1 MTGRGSASQ
10 PGIFQVDNT
19 YIVAQN
25 DDGLMIVDQ
34 HALHERILY
43 NAFKRRLLD
52 GEGKLCAQ
60 KMLIPETIEV
70 TPLEAATLEN
80 STKLLAR
87 MGIEVSS
94 FAPGTYA
101 IQQYPTVLAE
111 RGVKMGTFI
120 RELLDSV
127 ADDETTDSERMF
139 EAVLSMMAC
148 KAAIKANHPL
158 SPDEMLDLLG
168 SSNGQDKISA
178 CPHGRP
184 TTLKLTIKD
193 LEKQFKRV

>member
-1 MTGRGSASQ
+1 
-10 PGIFQVDNT
+10 
-19 YIVAQN
+19 
-25 DDGLMIVDQ
+25 MIIDQ

-43 NAFKRRLLD
+43 NAFKRRLL
-52 GEGKLCAQ
+52 GEDGKLCSQ
-60 KMLIPETIEV
+60 KMLIPQTIEV
-70 TPLEAATLEN
+70 TPSEAVTLEN
-80 STKLLAR
+80 STELLAR

-111 RGVKMGTFI
+111 RGIKMDTFI
-120 RELLDSV
+120 RELLDSI
-127 ADDETTDSERMF
+127 ADDETTDSERML

-148 KAAIKANHPL
+148 KAAIKANHCL
-158 SPDEMLDLLG
+158 SLDEMQDLLA
-168 SSNGQDKISA
+168 SSDGEDKISA

-184 TTLKLTIKD
+184 TTLRLTIKD